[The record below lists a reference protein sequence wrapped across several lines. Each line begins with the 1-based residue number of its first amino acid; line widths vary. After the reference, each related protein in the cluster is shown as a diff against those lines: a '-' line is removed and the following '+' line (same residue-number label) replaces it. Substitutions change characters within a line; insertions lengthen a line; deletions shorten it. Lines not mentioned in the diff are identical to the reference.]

1 MKTTRVT
8 NLMEGMSDEVKAK
21 AGADG
26 QIMLEKMETDK
37 ESILLFYDTI
47 EEANEEALSWT

>member
-8 NLMEGMSDEVKAK
+8 DLMEGMSDEVKAK

-26 QIMLEKMETDK
+26 QLMLEKMETDK
-37 ESILLFYDTI
+37 EPILLFYDTI
-47 EEANEEALSWT
+47 EEANAAALSWT

>member
-1 MKTTRVT
+1 
-8 NLMEGMSDEVKAK
+8 MEGMSDEVKAK